1 MRKAD
6 LQLLAAAKGLD
17 VIGLSGNLMR
27 LKLDGWEA
35 TQCSGSISSHPSVEL
50 PTETSAMLVLSGDD
64 DEEMTS
70 FDSTSL
76 LGWASDSDCLKSVEL
91 EAQDAPRI

>member
-1 MRKAD
+1 MRTAD
-6 LQLLAAAKGLD
+6 LLLLAAAKGID
-17 VIGLSGNLMR
+17 VIGLSVNLMR

-35 TQCSGSISSHPSVEL
+35 TQLSGSISSYPSVE
-50 PTETSAMLVLSGDD
+50 PPVETSAMLVLPDD
-64 DEEMTS
+64 DEEMTP

-91 EAQDAPRI
+91 EAQDASRI

>member
-6 LQLLAAAKGLD
+6 LQLLAAAKGID
-17 VIGLSGNLMR
+17 VIGLSVNLMR

-35 TQCSGSISSHPSVEL
+35 TQLSGSISSYPSVE
-50 PTETSAMLVLSGDD
+50 PPIETCAMLVLSGDD

-70 FDSTSL
+70 FDSTSV
-76 LGWASDSDCLKSVEL
+76 LGWASASDCLKSVEL
-91 EAQDAPRI
+91 EAPDASRI

>member
-1 MRKAD
+1 
-6 LQLLAAAKGLD
+6 
-17 VIGLSGNLMR
+17 
-27 LKLDGWEA
+27 
-35 TQCSGSISSHPSVEL
+35 
-50 PTETSAMLVLSGDD
+50 MLVLSGDD

-91 EAQDAPRI
+91 EAQDASRI

>member
-6 LQLLAAAKGLD
+6 LQLLAAAKGID
-17 VIGLSGNLMR
+17 AIGLSVNLMR
-27 LKLDGWEA
+27 LKLAGWEA
-35 TQCSGSISSHPSVEL
+35 TQLSGPRSFYPSVE
-50 PTETSAMLVLSGDD
+50 PPMETSAMLVLSDD
-64 DEEMTS
+64 DEEMTP

-91 EAQDAPRI
+91 EAPDASRI